1 MIRIILII
9 AACQWWHGKVKM
21 EKVVT
26 CLSYPKVYY
35 LCIVL
40 AHVLFYNL
48 GVTVYSTPIAK
59 MSRITEQIVS
69 SLIIGE
75 LLLNIIQ

>member
-1 MIRIILII
+1 
-9 AACQWWHGKVKM
+9 M

-26 CLSYPKVYY
+26 YLSYPKVYY

-59 MSRITEQIVS
+59 MSRITEQVFS
-69 SLIIGE
+69 SLVTGE
-75 LLLNIIQ
+75 LLLDIVQ